1 MEILNVIAA
10 AIGAFAFSAVWYMTM
25 SKQWI
30 AASGIAVDAKGKPMG
45 SGSAVPM
52 VIGLIAMILVA
63 GMMRHVFQIS
73 GIVTLGGGL
82 VAGFGVGAFFIT
94 PWVTMNYAFG
104 MRKSSLTVIDGVN
117 AIVGCS
123 IMGLILSLF

>member
-1 MEILNVIAA
+1 MEYLNVLAA
-10 AIGAFAFSAVWYMTM
+10 AVGAFAFSAVWYTAM

-30 AASGIAVDAKGKPMG
+30 AATGISVDDRGKPMG
-45 SGSAVPM
+45 DGSAMPF
-52 VIGLIAMILVA
+52 VIGIIAMILVA

-82 VAGFGVGAFFIT
+82 VAGFGVGAFFVT
-94 PWVTMNYAFG
+94 PWLAMNYAFA

-117 AIVGCS
+117 VIVSCS

>member
-10 AIGAFAFSAVWYMTM
+10 AVGAFAFSAAWYMSM

-30 AASGIAVDAKGKPMG
+30 AASGIAVDGNGKPMG
-45 SGSAVPM
+45 NGSATPM
-52 VIGLIAMILVA
+52 IIGLIAMILVA

-73 GIVTLGGGL
+73 GIVSLGGGL

-104 MRKSSLTVIDGVN
+104 MRKSSLAVIDGVN

>member
-1 MEILNVIAA
+1 MEYLNVIAA
-10 AIGAFAFSAVWYMTM
+10 ALGAYAFSAVWYTAM
-25 SKQWI
+25 SKPWMV
-30 AASGIAVDAKGKPMG
+30 AAGIPMTAEGRPMG
-45 SGSAVPM
+45 NGSPM
-52 VIGLIAMILVA
+52 PFVIALIAMVLVA

-82 VAGFGVGAFFIT
+82 VAGLGVGAFFIT

-104 MRKSSLTVIDGVN
+104 MRKMSLAVLDGVN

-123 IMGLILSLF
+123 IMGVILSAF

>member
-1 MEILNVIAA
+1 MEYLNVIAA
-10 AIGAFAFSAVWYMTM
+10 AIGAFAFSAVWYTAM

-30 AASGIAVDAKGKPMG
+30 AASGIAVDTNGKAMGNGSPM
-45 SGSAVPM
+45 PM

-82 VAGFGVGAFFIT
+82 LAGFGVGAFFIT

-104 MRKSSLTVIDGVN
+104 MRKSSLAVIDGIN